1 MLSWTALSLT
11 PARLSAQVAC
21 FNFSD
26 RAGTGVSP
34 ELIFYLLG
42 CCVHLDFC
50 FCVHLDY
57 CCCVHFDDCC
67 CLHLEY
73 CCCVH
78 LYYCCCVHLEYC
90 CCLHLEYCCCVH
102 LEYCCCVHLYYCCC
116 VHLYHCCCVHLDY
129 CCCCCLVYN
138 PVKEFWRTWVTVA
151 APFVVL
157 ALPLT
162 ADPSVEKVRCR
173 RNNPIMHTSQLHTVQ
188 GCRAAELD
196 GSILNMFIDN

>member
-78 LYYCCCVHLEYC
+78 LY
-90 CCLHLEYCCCVH
+90 
-102 LEYCCCVHLYYCCC
+102 
-116 VHLYHCCCVHLDY
+116 HCCCVHLDY

-173 RNNPIMHTSQLHTVQ
+173 RNNPIMHTAQLHTVQ